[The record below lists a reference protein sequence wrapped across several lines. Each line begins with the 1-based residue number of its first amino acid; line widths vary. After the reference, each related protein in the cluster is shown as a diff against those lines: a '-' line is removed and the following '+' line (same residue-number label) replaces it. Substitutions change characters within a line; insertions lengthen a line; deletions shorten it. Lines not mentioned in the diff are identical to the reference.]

1 MRRAA
6 PAAAPVAV
14 DKEVKRKQRMG
25 DIKLDLHR
33 VLLDNLNLAALE
45 HATEADLRAEINAI
59 SAEHLNDNAIVLGRE
74 DRIILNKELYDEVTG
89 LGPLETL
96 LQDESVNDI
105 LVNGPQ
111 QIFVERS
118 GKLEL
123 TDVTFKDERH
133 LLRIIDKIVSAVGR
147 RVDESKPYVDARL
160 KDGSRF
166 NAMVPP
172 VAVDGSL
179 VSIRKFKKDKL
190 GIDDLVQF
198 GAFSEEMAA
207 YLQAA
212 VSTRLNVIVSGGTG
226 SGKTTT
232 LNALSSFIADDER
245 ILTIEDTAELQLQQ
259 THVGRMES
267 RPPNVEGK
275 GEVSPRDCLK
285 NALRMR
291 PDRIIVG
298 ETRGEEVIDM
308 LQAMNTGHDGSM
320 TTIHANNP
328 RDGISRLENMVAMAG
343 IEMPLKAVR
352 SQISSAVNL
361 IVQASRLQ
369 DGSRRMTSITEIT
382 GMEGDVISMQEIF
395 RFQRVG
401 PDARQ
406 QDHRP
411 LSQPQAC
418 AATSPSASASGA
430 MICPRPSLNPSQ
442 RSKPHGHQCRTHHLR
457 SDLYRRAGARRRAS
471 IWRLFGRS
479 ISLNSR
485 VNRRLEMIEKG
496 DTPRGGA
503 GQICA
508 RRCSSTRKSKG
519 IPLYSLWLSEKAQK
533 GRDCLLPATADH
545 GDGRPFGSVLPWPD
559 RRHRDRSTRAHRRL
573 HRHGGRCCVY
583 VGVHESQQ
591 AHGDHRR
598 TAPRCGRADGAL
610 LARRSP
616 VHQRHH
622 HREQRNPR
630 PACLRIRC
638 DRG

>member
-1 MRRAA
+1 MFSKYKKPSAKPVAA
-6 PAAAPVAV
+6 PAAEAKEKVTTIASAAPAAQTKVARKAPPKADAQV
-14 DKEVKRKQRMG
+14 VLMDKERKRKERVS
-25 DIKLDLHR
+25 DLKLELHR
-33 VLLDNLNLAALE
+33 VLLDSLNLAALE
-45 HATEADLRAEINAI
+45 HATESDLRQEIQLITSEFLEDKAI
-59 SAEHLNDNAIVLGRE
+59 ILNRE
-74 DRIILNKELYDEVTG
+74 DRQTLNKELYDEVTG

-96 LQDESVNDI
+96 LQDDTVNDI

-111 QIFVERS
+111 QIFVERA
-118 GKLEL
+118 GKLQL
-123 TDVTFKDERH
+123 TDITFKDERH

-147 RVDESKPYVDARL
+147 RVDESNPYVDARL

-190 GIDDLVQF
+190 GIDDLVDF
-198 GAFSEEMAA
+198 GAFTEEMAA

-212 VSTRLNVIVSGGTG
+212 VATRLNVIVSGGTG

-232 LNALSSFIADDER
+232 LNALSSFIDNDER

-320 TTIHANNP
+320 TTIHANSA
-328 RDGISRLENMVAMAG
+328 RDGVSRLENMIAMAG

-395 RFQRVG
+395 RYQRVG
-401 PDARQ
+401 LTPDNKIIGHFTATGVRSHYAERFRMWGY
-406 QDHRP
+406 DLP
-411 LSQPQAC
+411 PSIYEPV
-418 AATSPSASASGA
+418 AA
-430 MICPRPSLNPSQ
+430 Q
-442 RSKPHGHQCRTHHLR
+442 
-457 SDLYRRAGARRRAS
+457 
-471 IWRLFGRS
+471 
-479 ISLNSR
+479 
-485 VNRRLEMIEKG
+485 
-496 DTPRGGA
+496 
-503 GQICA
+503 
-508 RRCSSTRKSKG
+508 
-519 IPLYSLWLSEKAQK
+519 
-533 GRDCLLPATADH
+533 
-545 GDGRPFGSVLPWPD
+545 
-559 RRHRDRSTRAHRRL
+559 
-573 HRHGGRCCVY
+573 
-583 VGVHESQQ
+583 
-591 AHGDHRR
+591 
-598 TAPRCGRADGAL
+598 
-610 LARRSP
+610 
-616 VHQRHH
+616 
-622 HREQRNPR
+622 
-630 PACLRIRC
+630 
-638 DRG
+638 

>member
-1 MRRAA
+1 MFSKYKKTEATPAPKAVVTPIAEAKPEAVATMRRAA
-6 PAAAPVAV
+6 LAAAPVAV

-59 SAEHLNDNAIVLGRE
+59 SAEHLNENAIVLGRE

-133 LLRIIDKIVSAVGR
+133 LLRIIDKIVSALGR
-147 RVDESKPYVDARL
+147 RIDESNPYVDARL
-160 KDGSRF
+160 KDGLRF

-172 VAVDGSL
+172 VAADGSL

-190 GIDDLVQF
+190 SIDDLLQL
-198 GAFSEEMAA
+198 GAFTEEMAA

-212 VSTRLNVIVSGGTG
+212 VATRLNVIVSGGTG

-232 LNALSSFIADDER
+232 LNALLSFIDNAER

-320 TTIHANNP
+320 TTIHANSA
-328 RDGISRLENMVAMAG
+328 RDGVSRLENMIAMAG
-343 IEMPLKAVR
+343 IEIPLKAVR

-361 IVQASRLQ
+361 IVRASRLQ

-395 RFQRVG
+395 RYQRVG
-401 PDARQ
+401 LTPENKIIGHFTATGVRSHYAERFRMWGYDL
-406 QDHRP
+406 P
-411 LSQPQAC
+411 SSIYEPV
-418 AATSPSASASGA
+418 AA
-430 MICPRPSLNPSQ
+430 
-442 RSKPHGHQCRTHHLR
+442 
-457 SDLYRRAGARRRAS
+457 
-471 IWRLFGRS
+471 
-479 ISLNSR
+479 
-485 VNRRLEMIEKG
+485 E
-496 DTPRGGA
+496 
-503 GQICA
+503 
-508 RRCSSTRKSKG
+508 
-519 IPLYSLWLSEKAQK
+519 
-533 GRDCLLPATADH
+533 
-545 GDGRPFGSVLPWPD
+545 
-559 RRHRDRSTRAHRRL
+559 
-573 HRHGGRCCVY
+573 
-583 VGVHESQQ
+583 
-591 AHGDHRR
+591 
-598 TAPRCGRADGAL
+598 
-610 LARRSP
+610 
-616 VHQRHH
+616 
-622 HREQRNPR
+622 
-630 PACLRIRC
+630 
-638 DRG
+638 

>member
-1 MRRAA
+1 MFSKYKKPGAGGDTA
-6 PAAAPVAV
+6 KAAAKPALSAVPDAVVEEAPKKSLMRAMPIKPAGDVVAA
-14 DKEVKRKQRMG
+14 DKEKRRKVRLG
-25 DIKLDLHR
+25 EIKLELHKA
-33 VLLDNLNLAALE
+33 LLDNLNLAALE
-45 HATEADLRAEINAI
+45 TASEADLRAEINAI
-59 SAEHLNDNAIVLGRE
+59 ATESLEEMGIVLNRE
-74 DRIILNKELYDEVTG
+74 ERTTLSQDLFFEVTG

-96 LQDESVNDI
+96 LQDDTVNDI

-111 QIFVERS
+111 QVFVERA

-123 TDVTFKDERH
+123 SDVTFKDEKH

-147 RVDESKPYVDARL
+147 RVDESNPYVDARL
-160 KDGSRF
+160 QDGSRF

-190 GIDDLVQF
+190 GIDDLVKF
-198 GAFSEEMAA
+198 GAFTEEMAA

-212 VSTRLNVIVSGGTG
+212 VATRLNVIVSGGTG

-232 LNALSSFIADDER
+232 LNALSSFIDNNER

-320 TTIHANNP
+320 TTIHANNA
-328 RDGISRLENMVAMAG
+328 RDGISRLENMIAMAG

-382 GMEGDVISMQEIF
+382 GMEGDVISMQEVF

-401 PDARQ
+401 LTPDNKIIG
-406 QDHRP
+406 HFT
-411 LSQPQAC
+411 
-418 AATSPSASASGA
+418 ATGVRSAY
-430 MICPRPSLNPSQ
+430 
-442 RSKPHGHQCRTHHLR
+442 
-457 SDLYRRAGARRRAS
+457 SDR
-471 IWRLFGRS
+471 F
-479 ISLNSR
+479 
-485 VNRRLEMIEKG
+485 K
-496 DTPRGGA
+496 
-503 GQICA
+503 
-508 RRCSSTRKSKG
+508 
-519 IPLYSLWLSEKAQK
+519 LW
-533 GRDCLLPATADH
+533 GYDLP
-545 GDGRPFGSVLPWPD
+545 
-559 RRHRDRSTRAHRRL
+559 
-573 HRHGGRCCVY
+573 
-583 VGVHESQQ
+583 
-591 AHGDHRR
+591 
-598 TAPRCGRADGAL
+598 
-610 LARRSP
+610 
-616 VHQRHH
+616 
-622 HREQRNPR
+622 
-630 PACLRIRC
+630 PAIFEPMVAE
-638 DRG
+638 

>member
-1 MRRAA
+1 MFSKYKKAAATAPGASAPKAA
-6 PAAAPVAV
+6 PTAKVTQMPATTVKPDPTRVSRRSTIAAATVAPVE
-14 DKEVKRKQRMG
+14 KERKRKERMG
-25 DIKLDLHR
+25 EIKLELHR
-33 VLLDNLNLAALE
+33 ALLDSLNLAALE
-45 HATEADLRAEINAI
+45 TASEQDLRHEI
-59 SAEHLNDNAIVLGRE
+59 SAIAAEFLQERSIVLNRDE
-74 DRIILNKELYDEVTG
+74 RHTLNQELYDEVKG

-96 LQDESVNDI
+96 LKDDTVNDI

-111 QIFVERS
+111 QIFVERN

-147 RVDESKPYVDARL
+147 RVDESNPYVDARL

-172 VAVDGSL
+172 IAVDGSL

-190 GIDDLVQF
+190 GIDDLVNF
-198 GAFSEEMAA
+198 GAFTEEMAA

-212 VSTRLNVIVSGGTG
+212 VATRLNIIVSGGTG

-232 LNALSSFIADDER
+232 LNALSSFIDN
-245 ILTIEDTAELQLQQ
+245 AE

-320 TTIHANNP
+320 TTIHANSA
-328 RDGISRLENMVAMAG
+328 RDGVSRLENMIAMAG

-395 RFQRVG
+395 RYQRVG
-401 PDARQ
+401 LTPENKIIGHFTATGVRSHYAERFRMWGYDL
-406 QDHRP
+406 P
-411 LSQPQAC
+411 SSIYEPI
-418 AATSPSASASGA
+418 AA
-430 MICPRPSLNPSQ
+430 Q
-442 RSKPHGHQCRTHHLR
+442 
-457 SDLYRRAGARRRAS
+457 
-471 IWRLFGRS
+471 
-479 ISLNSR
+479 
-485 VNRRLEMIEKG
+485 
-496 DTPRGGA
+496 
-503 GQICA
+503 
-508 RRCSSTRKSKG
+508 
-519 IPLYSLWLSEKAQK
+519 
-533 GRDCLLPATADH
+533 
-545 GDGRPFGSVLPWPD
+545 
-559 RRHRDRSTRAHRRL
+559 
-573 HRHGGRCCVY
+573 
-583 VGVHESQQ
+583 
-591 AHGDHRR
+591 
-598 TAPRCGRADGAL
+598 
-610 LARRSP
+610 
-616 VHQRHH
+616 
-622 HREQRNPR
+622 
-630 PACLRIRC
+630 
-638 DRG
+638 